1 MYPAGHTMGT
11 SEFNLGGST
20 FMKKRVSRVVFGTTV
35 LMTVLF
41 ALPHMVHAQGE
52 SAVPF
57 LLISPNSRASGIGE
71 AGTGSVDDAS
81 AIFWNPAALAFL
93 KGQEISITHANWLP
107 QFHQSDLFYEYLNYR
122 QDIEEIGGTIGGSVT
137 YLNLGEF
144 IRTGPGGPQEIGR
157 FKAFEF
163 AVTGSYATKIFDDFG
178 LGMSI
183 RYIHSALSP
192 IGTDQEQGNGI
203 ARTVSFDIAAMYRPT
218 KLEIPLLGDIGNDF
232 SVGMNLSNMGPKVTY
247 IDAAQADPLP
257 TNLRLGFG
265 AKLLNDE
272 YNEMTY
278 SLDFSRLLVR
288 RYAEVKDTAGNIIVP
303 GSVDPFYKAIF
314 TAWGDGSGLRKINT
328 SMGVEYWYG
337 SPRLI
342 ALRVGHFFEDPGFG
356 NRNFWTFGAGIRYD
370 IYGFDFSYIS
380 AAENHPLSDTIRFSL
395 LIGWGGG
402 VN

>member
-1 MYPAGHTMGT
+1 MKRTFRNISHIYQ
-11 SEFNLGGST
+11 GGSSS
-20 FMKKRVSRVVFGTTV
+20 MKTLARRIATGMLMSISLLMFGHPAA
-35 LMTVLF
+35 F
-41 ALPHMVHAQGE
+41 SQGE

-57 LLISPNSRASGIGE
+57 LLISPNSRSSGIGE

-107 QFHQSDLFYEYLNYR
+107 QFHQSDLFYDYLNYR
-122 QDIEEIGGTIGGSVT
+122 QDMEDIGGTIGASIT

-144 IRTGPGGPQEIGR
+144 IRTGPGGPEEIGR

-163 AVTGSYATKIFDDFG
+163 AVTGGYATKVLDDLG
-178 LGMSI
+178 LGI
-183 RYIHSALSP
+183 NLRYIQSSLSP
-192 IGTDQEQGNGI
+192 IGTDQEQGAGI
-203 ARTVSFDIAAMYRPT
+203 ARTVSFDIAAMYKPT
-218 KLEIPLLGDIGNDF
+218 ELPLLGDIGNSF
-232 SVGMNLSNMGPKVTY
+232 SVGVNLSNIGPKVTY

-265 AKLLNDE
+265 IKLLEDE

-288 RYAEVKDTAGNIIVP
+288 RYAAIIDSSSGTPVTVREA
-303 GSVDPFYKAIF
+303 SVDPVYKAIF
-314 TAWGDGSGLRKINT
+314 TAWGDGSGLRKVNT
-328 SMGVEYWYG
+328 AMGVEYWYG
-337 SPRLI
+337 NPKLI
-342 ALRVGHFFEDPGFG
+342 ALRVGHFFEDPSFG

-395 LIGWGGG
+395 LIGWGG
-402 VN
+402 VPN

>member
-1 MYPAGHTMGT
+1 
-11 SEFNLGGST
+11 
-20 FMKKRVSRVVFGTTV
+20 MKKVVSKVVLGTMV
-35 LMTVLF
+35 LMTI
-41 ALPHMVHAQGE
+41 LPVVPQMVHAQGE

-71 AGTGSVDDAS
+71 AGTGTADDAS

-107 QFHQSDLFYEYLNYR
+107 QFRQADLFYDYLNYR
-122 QDIEEIGGTIGGSVT
+122 QDIEEIGGTIGASVT

-144 IRTGPGGPQEIGR
+144 IQTNSSGPQEVGR

-163 AVTGSYATKIFDDFG
+163 AITAGYATKVFDDFA
-178 LGMSI
+178 LGMNV
-183 RYIHSALSP
+183 RYINSALSP
-192 IGTDQEQGNGI
+192 IGTENEKGSGV
-203 ARTVSFDIAAMYRPT
+203 ARTVSFDVAAMYKPT
-218 KLEIPLLGDIGNDF
+218 RLEIPFIGDIGNAF
-232 SVGMNLSNMGPKVTY
+232 SAGINLSNMGPKVTY

-257 TNLRLGFG
+257 TNVRLGFG
-265 AKLLNDE
+265 FKLLDDE
-272 YNEMTY
+272 YNQMTY

-288 RYAEVKDTAGNIIVP
+288 RYAEIKDTSGKIIRAA
-303 GSVDPFYKAIF
+303 SVDPFYKALF
-314 TAWGDGSGLRKINT
+314 TAWGDGSGLRKVNT
-328 SMGVEYWYG
+328 SMGIEYWYG

-395 LIGWGGG
+395 LIGWGGA
-402 VN
+402 N